1 MGTPHALTDLIAALA
16 RAPDSS
22 CALDRLVESTLVLTG
37 SRHAVVAVLDDE
49 GGDLE
54 LRAVAGDDD
63 GLRAVRFP
71 LNVHR
76 QDGIVGYVAATGSQV
91 VSGDTRKNN
100 QYHVLFSDT
109 LSEFAVPIRDQNGR
123 IRAVLSV
130 ESDRVEAYDAKTQ
143 DLIVALGD
151 LVAMVLEREAH
162 SRREE
167 ALMRVGEA
175 LGSALTEEAMID
187 QVIKVAD
194 VVLHLQACSIFLM
207 DPATERF
214 VLRGTSGRLRELVDQ
229 VSYERGEGFTGWV
242 CDSGQ
247 PILLDDPHD
256 DPRWRGKYV
265 EFPSEQVASF
275 LAAPIVSRGRG
286 IGAIR
291 ALRRKSDNPFFDNRF
306 RQDDLRLLQAIA
318 EQLAIGLEGVRNTER
333 MIRGERMIAW
343 GELSAKSSH
352 MIGNRVFAV
361 KGDLNELRH
370 MLDEAEPNLDELR
383 DLGKSLETNVRRI
396 EEILQDFRDFVTA
409 THLSRVPSS
418 LNVLIEE
425 TVREVFPRRTSTV
438 LELKLDS
445 RMPIFGLDG
454 KRLRRAISELI
465 ENSLSHM
472 EGGALRVETELID
485 SESDEHTTGS
495 KFSRHARIVIEDS
508 GPGIEPEKKNQI
520 FQPFYSSRVKGMGL
534 GLSIV
539 KGIVDAHD
547 GYVYECGLQGQ
558 GARFEILLPIVD

>member
-1 MGTPHALTDLIAALA
+1 MAGSHALTDLIAAIA
-16 RAPDSS
+16 RAPDSN
-22 CALDRLVESTLVLTG
+22 CALDRLVESTLILTG
-37 SRHAVVAVLDDE
+37 SRHAVVAVLNDE

-54 LRAVAGDDD
+54 LRAVAGDD
-63 GLRAVRFP
+63 GGHRAVRFP
-71 LNVHR
+71 LNIR
-76 QDGIVGYVAATGSQV
+76 QEDGIVGYVAATGSRV
-91 VSGDTRKNN
+91 VSGDTRKDNPH
-100 QYHVLFSDT
+100 HVLFSDT
-109 LSEFAVPIRDQNGR
+109 VSEFAVPIRDQNDR

-130 ESDRVEAYDAKTQ
+130 ESDTVEAYDADSQ
-143 DLIVALGD
+143 ELVVALGD

-175 LGSALTEEAMID
+175 LGSAVTEEAMIE

-194 VVLHLQACSIFLM
+194 DVLRLQACSIFLI

-247 PILLDDPHD
+247 SILLDDPHD

-361 KGDLNELRH
+361 KGDLNELRF
-370 MLDEAEPNLDELR
+370 LLEDPNPKLEDLR
-383 DLGKSLETNVRRI
+383 ELGKSLETNVRRI

-409 THLSRVPSS
+409 THLSRIPTS
-418 LNVLIEE
+418 LNVLVEE
-425 TVREVFPRRTSTV
+425 TVREVFPRRTSTS
-438 LELKLDS
+438 LELKLDP

-472 EGGALRVETELID
+472 EAGTLKVETELMASD
-485 SESDEHTTGS
+485 SDERTLGS
-495 KFSRHARIVIEDS
+495 KISSFARIVIEDS
-508 GPGIEPEKKNQI
+508 GPGVDPEKKSQI
-520 FQPFYSSRVKGMGL
+520 FQPFYSSRVRGMGL

-547 GYVYECGLQGQ
+547 GLVYECGQPGE
-558 GARFEILLPIVD
+558 GARFVILLPIIE